1 MINVYHSRGI
11 HVHTINI
18 DNEFEYIKE
27 RILPVHFNLVAV
39 EEHVGDV
46 ERSIR
51 TVKEG
56 TICDIQRLPHIHYP
70 RAMIKRCVIKRV
82 KNLN

>member
-1 MINVYHSRGI
+1 MYHSRGI

-56 TICDIQRLPHIHYP
+56 TICDIQRLTHINYP